1 LLNVPVHKKGNKAKM
16 MSYRPVSLLE
26 TFSKIL
32 ETAVFNR
39 FNKHLEVSSI
49 LVYTRAVWVQ
59 VRYYDSKSNLY
70 CT

>member
-1 LLNVPVHKKGNKAKM
+1 M